1 MPEWKPELLRRLARL
16 GLAPAREAE
25 IADELSQHLEDCS
38 QELIASGQSEDAAFR
53 AALGELDGEDLLA
66 RGLQRIEGNSYR
78 EPIVPGKASGHF
90 FDGLVQDVRYAV
102 RVLIKSPGFT
112 AIAVLTLA
120 LGIGANTAIF
130 TIVHAVLLRPLPF
143 KDPSRLVMLNESFKS
158 LGFPDVGASPPDI
171 TVMERSQK
179 SFISLGAFQNKGLV
193 LSGGGE
199 PEHITAAR
207 VSASIFPMLGVQPL
221 LGRAYSE
228 QEDKPG
234 SQVVVLGYGLWQRRY
249 AGRPNIVGQSIE
261 LDRIPYT
268 VIGVMPKNFQFPLP
282 GPKHNNE
289 PAELW
294 IPMAFTPDELQG
306 WGDQYNN
313 SVLARLKPGI
323 TFNEAQAEADLL
335 TAEIKRAYPPA
346 MAKIFNGVT
355 PAIGLAPLHQ
365 AVAGS
370 VETLLLVLMGAVG
383 LVLLIACAN
392 VATLL
397 LSRAAARSR
406 EIAIRTALGASRM
419 RLIRQMLTEAL
430 VLALAG
436 GALGILLA
444 FWGTSGLLSLVPASL
459 ALPHSASLGG
469 WVLAFVVTV
478 SCLTA
483 VVFGIAPAFQVSS
496 LHVQGSLQESGRSG
510 TPSRARHRL
519 QRFFVTAEFA
529 LAMILLIA
537 AGLLIR
543 SFSKLL
549 EIIPGFRSDH
559 LLTMRVPLSFEGY
572 SKAAQ
577 VRQFY
582 QQSIERIASLPGV
595 RSVAASNDLPLE
607 SEDHE
612 ILQVEGRLSS
622 TPGMTVTWTLGDYFS
637 TMGIPLIEG
646 RFFTPEDRTGS
657 QPVAVINEET
667 TRLVWPD
674 EDALGKR
681 LGHPFPNM
689 MRTVVG
695 VVGNVNDGPLGSKPG
710 PHFYL
715 SYLQLP
721 DDYLVYNHMIVPL
734 NLAVRTSTDP
744 ASMTSAVVAQIHS
757 LDPQLAVTSIRTM
770 DQEMAS
776 SVAAPKFNTFV
787 LGLFAFLAL
796 FLAAI
801 GIYGVLAY
809 AVAQQS
815 HEIGIR
821 MALGA
826 QRRDVMRLILIQGA
840 RLALGGLAIGTLAA
854 LGLTRMLSSLLYST
868 SLSDPLTFAVMATV
882 LLAVA
887 LLACY
892 IPARRAMR
900 VDPMTA
906 LRCE

>member
-1 MPEWKPELLRRLARL
+1 MPDWKPEILRRV
-16 GLAPAREAE
+16 APLNLVPTREAE
-25 IADELSQHLEDCS
+25 IVDELSQHLEDRY
-38 QELIASGQSEDAAFR
+38 QELLASGQSEDAAFR
-53 AALGELDGEDLLA
+53 TSLDELKGEDLLA
-66 RGLQRIEGNSYR
+66 SGLKPVEKAFYR
-78 EPIVPGKASGHF
+78 EPIVPGKASEKF
-90 FDGLVQDVRYAV
+90 FEGIVQDVRYAV
-102 RVLIKSPGFT
+102 RMLMKSPGFT

-120 LGIGANTAIF
+120 LGIGANTTIF
-130 TIVHAVLLRPLPF
+130 TIVDAVLLRPLPF
-143 KDPSRLVMLNESFKS
+143 KDPSRLVMLSESFKS
-158 LGFPDVGASPPDI
+158 LGFPEVPASPPDI
-171 TVMERSQK
+171 AVIERSQK
-179 SFISLGAFQNKGLV
+179 SFNSLGAFQDKGFD

-207 VSASIFPMLGVQPL
+207 VSASIFPMLGIQPL
-221 LGRAYSE
+221 LGRTYTE
-228 QEDKPG
+228 QEDQPG
-234 SQVVVLGYGLWQRRY
+234 SHVVVLDYGLWQRRY
-249 AGRPNIVGQSIE
+249 GARPNIIGQAIE

-282 GPKHNNE
+282 GPKNNNQ

-306 WGDQYNN
+306 WGDEYSD
-313 SVLARLKPGI
+313 SVLARLKPGV
-323 TFNEAQAEADLL
+323 TFNEAQADAALV
-335 TAEIKRAYPPA
+335 TAEIKRVYPPA
-346 MAKIFNGVT
+346 TVRNLNGVT
-355 PAIGLAPLHQ
+355 PAIGLTPLRQ

-370 VETLLLVLMGAVG
+370 VETLLFVLMGAVG

-397 LSRAAARSR
+397 LSRAASRSK
-406 EIAIRTALGASRM
+406 EIAIRTALGACRM
-419 RLIRQMLTEAL
+419 RLIRQMLTEGL

-436 GALGILLA
+436 GVLGILIA
-444 FWGTSGLLSLVPASL
+444 FWGTNGLLSLVPSSL

-478 SCLTA
+478 SCLSA

-496 LHVQGSLQESGRSG
+496 VHVQGSLQESGRSG
-510 TPSRARHRL
+510 TPSRGRHRL
-519 QRFFVTAEFA
+519 QGFFVTAEFA
-529 LAMILLIA
+529 FAMILLIG

-549 EIIPGFRSDH
+549 ETSPGFRPDH
-559 LLTMRVPLSFEGY
+559 LLTMSVPLSFEGY

-582 QQSIERIASLPGV
+582 QQAIEHIASLPGV
-595 RSVAASNDLPLE
+595 KSVAASNDLPLE
-607 SEDHE
+607 STDNEV
-612 ILQVEGRLSS
+612 LQVEGRPGG
-622 TPGMTVTWTLGDYFS
+622 TPAMTVTWTLGDYFS

-646 RFFTPEDRTGS
+646 RFFMPEDRIGS

-667 TRLVWPD
+667 AKLLWTG
-674 EDALGKR
+674 EDVLGKS

-695 VVGNVNDGPLGSKPG
+695 IVGNVNDGPLGSKPG

-721 DDYLVYNHMIVPL
+721 DDYIMYNNVIVPI
-734 NLAVRTSTDP
+734 NLVVRTSTDP
-744 ASMTSAVVAQIHS
+744 ASLTAAVVTQIHS
-757 LDPQLAVTSIRTM
+757 LDPQVAVANIRTM

-809 AVAQQS
+809 TVAQQL

-826 QRRDVMRLILIQGA
+826 QRRDVMRVVLIQGV
-840 RLALGGLAIGTLAA
+840 RLALGGLAIGSLAA
-854 LGLTRMLSSLLYST
+854 LGLTRMMSSLLYSI
-868 SLSDPLTFAVMATV
+868 SGSDPLTFAAVATV

-892 IPARRAMR
+892 IPARRAMG
-900 VDPMTA
+900 VDPMIA
-906 LRCE
+906 LRYE